1 MYRANWN
8 PKEGGWLNC
17 FHEENNPYDVF
28 SIKICT
34 SDSKIIN
41 YLATEISQIM
51 KFIIQRGA
59 IVITKVTGMHYRRKS
74 MEA

>member
-1 MYRANWN
+1 MSIEQ
-8 PKEGGWLNC
+8 EGGWLNC

-34 SDSKIIN
+34 SGPKIIN
-41 YLATEISQIM
+41 YLAMEISQIT

-59 IVITKVTGMHYRRKS
+59 IVITKVTGTHYRRKS
-74 MEA
+74 KEA